1 MGNIQS
7 TDQAIKRLEQDTESL
22 ELQLRNAAEKAVE
35 RQVCAVRLSQE
46 VSSTQLALDAQK
58 IALIDIRAECRA
70 AQEALSTCR
79 GEAFRLMSSL
89 DYEQRLNAM
98 IQADL
103 DRTVQETQLSIEM
116 QQNLQR
122 ELASNQETMKTC
134 RQYIES
140 LEAQIAGFQ
149 ERELRMVK
157 EIKEWSEKH
166 HIA

>member
-79 GEAFRLMSSL
+79 GEAFRLMRSVS
-89 DYEQRLNAM
+89 QAM
-98 IQADL
+98 
-103 DRTVQETQLSIEM
+103 R
-116 QQNLQR
+116 R
-122 ELASNQETMKTC
+122 
-134 RQYIES
+134 
-140 LEAQIAGFQ
+140 
-149 ERELRMVK
+149 
-157 EIKEWSEKH
+157 
-166 HIA
+166 